1 MRSSPV
7 LSEPVPAEVLDTLG
21 VDALRYIRAGQTV
34 GLGTG
39 RAASAFIRALAER
52 GPKVRG
58 VPTSRA
64 SAELAHSLGIEVVA
78 LDGRGMID
86 VDVDG
91 ADEVDPH
98 LNLVKGWGGALVR
111 EKIVACASRKV
122 VILVGA
128 EKLVSHLGQRRRLPI
143 EVVPFALHYAMRRMR
158 ETGLKPSVRIGTDGR
173 EFLSDN
179 GNVVVDCDA
188 GPINGAARLERELLE
203 IPGVV
208 GTGLF
213 IGIAD
218 VVLVG
223 YPDGSIKRLTRRR
236 QADGRRIRS

>member
-1 MRSSPV
+1 MKSITK
-7 LSEPVPAEVLDTLG
+7 PVPPEVIDTLG
-21 VDALRYIRAGQTV
+21 AHALSLVKAGQTL

-39 RAASAFIRALAER
+39 HAASAFIRALGAR
-52 GPKVRG
+52 RLKVRG
-58 VPTSRA
+58 VPTSRD
-64 SAELAHSLGIEVVA
+64 SAQLAHSLGIEVVA
-78 LDGRGMID
+78 LDGKGAVDID
-86 VDVDG
+86 FDG
-91 ADEVDPH
+91 ADEVDPR

-128 EKLVSHLGQRRRLPI
+128 EKLVSRLGQRRKLPV
-143 EVVPFALHYAMRRMR
+143 EVVPFALHYVTRRIR
-158 ETGLKPSVRIGTDGR
+158 EIGMKPSARIGADGR

-179 GNVVVDCDA
+179 GNVILDCEV
-188 GPINGAARLERELLE
+188 GPINGAARLERDLLA

-218 VVLVG
+218 VVLVA
-223 YPDGSIKRLTRRR
+223 YPDGSIKTLTRRR
-236 QADGRRIRS
+236 

>member
-1 MRSSPV
+1 M
-7 LSEPVPAEVLDTLG
+7 LDALG
-21 VDALRYIRAGQTV
+21 IHALRYVRAGQTI

-39 RAASAFIRALAER
+39 RAASAFIRALGER
-52 GPKVRG
+52 GPKVHG

-64 SAELAHSLGIEVVA
+64 SAELARSLGIDIVA
-78 LDGRGMID
+78 LDGTGKID
-86 VDVDG
+86 LDVDG
-91 ADEVDPH
+91 ADEVDPR

-128 EKLVSHLGQRRRLPI
+128 EKLVEHLGERRRLPV

-158 ETGLKPSVRIGTDGR
+158 EMGLKASVRIGADGR

-188 GPINGAARLERELLE
+188 GRINGAARLERELLA

-213 IGIAD
+213 IGIAS
-218 VVLVG
+218 VVLVA
-223 YPDGSIKRLTRRR
+223 YPDGSIKALTRRR
-236 QADGRRIRS
+236 

>member
-1 MRSSPV
+1 MKSITKPV
-7 LSEPVPAEVLDTLG
+7 SLETLQ
-21 VDALRYIRAGQTV
+21 ALGAHALNLVKPGQTL

-39 RAASAFIRALAER
+39 HAASAFIRALGER
-52 GPKVRG
+52 RLGVRG
-58 VPTSRA
+58 VPTSRE

-78 LDGRGMID
+78 LDGKGK
-86 VDVDG
+86 VDADFDG
-91 ADEVDPH
+91 ADEVDPR

-128 EKLVSHLGQRRRLPI
+128 EKLVSRLGQRRKLPV
-143 EVVPFALHYAMRRMR
+143 EVVPFALHYAARRIKEM
-158 ETGLKPSVRIGTDGR
+158 GLKPSARIGADGR

-179 GNVVVDCDA
+179 GNVILDCKV
-188 GPINGAARLERELLE
+188 GPINGAARLERELLA

-213 IGIAD
+213 VGIAD
-218 VVLVG
+218 VVLVA
-223 YPDGSIKRLTRRR
+223 YPDGSIKTLTRRR
-236 QADGRRIRS
+236 

>member
-1 MRSSPV
+1 MKSITKS
-7 LSEPVPAEVLDTLG
+7 VPPEVLDTLG
-21 VDALRYIRAGQTV
+21 AHALSLVKAGQTL

-39 RAASAFIRALAER
+39 HAASAFIRALGAR
-52 GPKVRG
+52 GLSVRG
-58 VPTSRA
+58 VPTSRE

-78 LDGRGMID
+78 LDGKGTVD
-86 VDVDG
+86 VDFDG
-91 ADEVDPH
+91 ADEVDPR

-128 EKLVSHLGQRRRLPI
+128 EKLVSRLGQRRKLPV
-143 EVVPFALHYAMRRMR
+143 EVVPFALHYAARRLKEM
-158 ETGLKPSVRIGTDGR
+158 GMKPSARIGADGR

-179 GNVVVDCDA
+179 GNVILDCKV
-188 GPINGAARLERELLE
+188 GPINGAARLERELLA

-213 IGIAD
+213 VGIAH
-218 VVLVG
+218 VVLVA
-223 YPDGSIKRLTRRR
+223 YPDGSIKTLTRRR
-236 QADGRRIRS
+236 